1 MLSSIRNKENEVIG
15 PSLSSKAKSAQPN
28 SAASKYNSLNSFSHS
43 SRKKQQSKRRAFG
56 DLTNRPHNHKETA
69 KAKLKE
75 KKTSKVKVSH
85 VEDIEHFHLTR
96 HHDQGYSV
104 PGLDEDIIKCANL
117 RAHIDCPDDPL
128 DNYDFSKHIESDL
141 QDLDLLGEFDDVGL
155 MEDLDSIDL
164 LE

>member
-1 MLSSIRNKENEVIG
+1 M
-15 PSLSSKAKSAQPN
+15 
-28 SAASKYNSLNSFSHS
+28 
-43 SRKKQQSKRRAFG
+43 
-56 DLTNRPHNHKETA
+56 DLYLIIYA
-69 KAKLKE
+69 LKE

-128 DNYDFSKHIESDL
+128 DNYDFSKHIEKHSERRQRFHKLTHQHERRTDKTCL
-141 QDLDLLGEFDDVGL
+141 FNRKCCL
-155 MEDLDSIDL
+155 
-164 LE
+164 